1 MNVNITIR
9 QMTSYFCPGLDP
21 ADPNFSYQPPEVRLD
36 SSDARWVDVIHTDGA
51 PYTLYGGK
59 C

>member
-1 MNVNITIR
+1 
-9 QMTSYFCPGLDP
+9 MTSYICPGLDP